1 MRVDAQRNYERV
13 LEAATAAFAKEGPE
27 ASLNDIARRA
37 GVGPGTLYRH
47 FPNRQA
53 LQAAVLNER
62 LEKLCGDAEELA
74 SHEPAAALTAWLR
87 ALLVHARTDH
97 GLGGAVLAGPVDL
110 GFDCQ
115 QAIHRAGAALLTRAQ
130 RDGGIRADLDI
141 DDVIQLVAGI
151 ALAARH
157 GTDPEQPDRLLRFV
171 TDAMRDPREK
181 RSTPSSSIAT

>member
-13 LEAATAAFAKEGPE
+13 LEAATAAFAQEGPD

-53 LQAAVLNER
+53 LQAAVLTER
-62 LEKLCGDAEELA
+62 IEKLCGQAEELA
-74 SHEPAAALTAWLR
+74 SHEPTAALSAWLR

-115 QAIHRAGAALLTRAQ
+115 QAIHRSGAALLTRAQ
-130 RDGGIRADLDI
+130 RSGSIRADVAI

-157 GTDPEQPDRLLRFV
+157 GTDPDQPDRLLRLV
-171 TDAMRDPREK
+171 RDALDSPRE
-181 RSTPSSSIAT
+181 

>member
-13 LEAATAAFAKEGPE
+13 LEAATAAFAQDGPE

-53 LQAAVLNER
+53 LQAAVLRER
-62 LEKLCGDAEELA
+62 IEALCGRAEKLAAAE
-74 SHEPAAALTAWLR
+74 PIAALTDWLG
-87 ALLVHARTDH
+87 AVLVHARTDH
-97 GLGGAVLAGPVDL
+97 GLGGAVLAGPIDL
-110 GFDCQ
+110 GFDCK
-115 QAIHRAGAALLTRAQ
+115 QAIHRAGAALLARAQ
-130 RDGGIRADLDI
+130 RTGSIRADIAI

-157 GTDPEQPDRLLRFV
+157 GADPDQPARLLGLV
-171 TDAMRDPREK
+171 MDALRCASE
-181 RSTPSSSIAT
+181 

>member
-1 MRVDAQRNYERV
+1 MRVDAQRNYQRV
-13 LEAATAAFAKEGPE
+13 LDAATAAFAEEGPD

-62 LEKLCGDAEELA
+62 IEKLCGHAEELA
-74 SHEPAAALTAWLR
+74 SHEPTTALTAWLR

-115 QAIHRAGAALLTRAQ
+115 QAIRRSGGALLTRAQ
-130 RDGGIRADLDI
+130 HSGGIRADAAI

-151 ALAARH
+151 ALAVRY
-157 GTDPEQPDRLLRFV
+157 GTDPDQPDRLLRLV
-171 TDAMRDPREK
+171 TDALRCPNE
-181 RSTPSSSIAT
+181 

>member
-13 LEAATAAFAKEGPE
+13 LEAATAAFAQEGPG
-27 ASLNDIARRA
+27 ASLNEIARCA

-53 LQAAVLNER
+53 LQAAVLSER
-62 LEKLCGDAEELA
+62 IEKLCGQAEELA
-74 SHEPAAALTAWLR
+74 SHEPTAALTAWLR

-115 QAIHRAGAALLTRAQ
+115 QAIHRSGTALLTRAQ
-130 RDGGIRADLDI
+130 RDGGIRADVAI

-151 ALAARH
+151 ALAAQH
-157 GTDPEQPDRLLRFV
+157 GTDPEQPDRLLRLV
-171 TDAMRDPREK
+171 TDALRSPRE
-181 RSTPSSSIAT
+181 

>member
-13 LEAATAAFAKEGPE
+13 LEAAAAAFAQEGPE

-53 LQAAVLNER
+53 LQAAVLSER
-62 LEKLCGDAEELA
+62 IEMLCGRAEELQ
-74 SHEPAAALTAWLR
+74 SREPTEALTAWLR
-87 ALLVHARTDH
+87 ALLVHAQTDH

-110 GFDCQ
+110 GFDCR
-115 QAIHRAGAALLTRAQ
+115 QAVHQAGAALLTRAQ
-130 RDGGIRADLDI
+130 QSGGIRADVGI

-151 ALAARH
+151 ALGARH
-157 GTDPEQPDRLLRFV
+157 STDPNQPDRLLRLV
-171 TDAMRDPREK
+171 TDAL
-181 RSTPSSSIAT
+181 RSPGEQRRNR

>member
-13 LEAATAAFAKEGPE
+13 LEAATAAFAQEGPE

-53 LQAAVLNER
+53 LQAAVLRER
-62 LEKLCGDAEELA
+62 IETLCGHAEALA
-74 SHEPAAALTAWLR
+74 STEPITALTEWLR

-97 GLGGAVLAGPVDL
+97 GLGGAVLAGPVNLD
-110 GFDCQ
+110 FDCQ
-115 QAIHRAGAALLTRAQ
+115 QAIHRSGAALLASAQ
-130 RDGGIRADLDI
+130 RTGGIRADI
-141 DDVIQLVAGI
+141 AVDDVIQLVVGI

-157 GTDPEQPDRLLRFV
+157 GSDPDQPDRLLGLVMEALRC
-171 TDAMRDPREK
+171 
-181 RSTPSSSIAT
+181 PSE